1 MSSPF
6 RTLAGTA
13 ARGRTR
19 PVVERSTFV
28 VVGVG
33 AERFGVP
40 VELVERVERI
50 APAAGAEPVW
60 GDGLPLVPLDEAL
73 GLARAMHA
81 AGAAHTPAYTRVL
94 IVRDRERR
102 WAVPVQTVYE
112 VCAVETASIVPW
124 VADAAG
130 PRREPRVATFERLD
144 QTIIVLDLLRLP
156 PDPAS

>member
-13 ARGRTR
+13 ARRRTR

-50 APAAGAEPVW
+50 APTAGAEPVR
-60 GDGLPLVPLDEAL
+60 GDGVLVVPLDEAL
-73 GLARAMHA
+73 GLARGAPSA
-81 AGAAHTPAYTRVL
+81 AAATIPAHTRVL

-102 WAVPVQTVYE
+102 WAVPVETVYE

-124 VADAAG
+124 AADAAG
-130 PRREPRVATFERLD
+130 PRREPRVATFERLG
-144 QTIIVLDLLRLP
+144 QTIIVLDLLRLL
-156 PDPAS
+156 PDSAS